1 MHVLPAANG
10 VSALLVVSMARP
22 PSEVLTSQAQ
32 PEPNWPTA
40 ASLNFFW
47 KSAKEPN
54 ARSMAAA
61 IAPVGGPPALGAI
74 ELQKK
79 VWFQTCAA
87 LLKNFFSLGWLY
99 DALMTSSSDIASY
112 FVV

>member
-10 VSALLVVSMARP
+10 VSALLVVSMATP
-22 PSEVLTSQAQ
+22 PSSVLTSQAQ

-47 KSAKEPN
+47 KSETVPK
-54 ARSMAAA
+54 ARV
-61 IAPVGGPPALGAI
+61 IASASAPDGSPPPLGDI
-74 ELQKK
+74 EFQKK

-87 LLKNFFSLGWLY
+87 LLKYFFSLGWL
-99 DALMTSSSDIASY
+99 
-112 FVV
+112 